1 MKKIVLTT
9 LSIVTLLL
17 GSSNTSFGQ
26 KEAVFIVE
34 SDNMSKQKTLTNYE
48 ENKNTALAVSQS
60 ILEARWADLDAL
72 LDDDFIYTGEGT
84 NDMTYTK
91 DEYIGF
97 MQDMRASLSNFEMI
111 LTHVVVDGNLVSA
124 RFISNVVNTGKFM
137 GAPANNKNLSINGT
151 FTRKVK
157 DGKVMM
163 EWQTTD
169 LLGTMKQIG
178 GGSLFFY
185 SIFAT
190 GKNYKMAKSIRK
202 PNDFLNIDGSAVKF
216 DTMSV
221 KEKKKYLKEYL
232 KEFENSTK

>member
-1 MKKIVLTT
+1 MKNRIITM
-9 LSIVTLLL
+9 SIVTILL
-17 GSSNTSFGQ
+17 GVYNMGYAQ
-26 KEAVFIVE
+26 KNAVFIVKKE
-34 SDNMSKQKTLTNYE
+34 NISNQKTLTNYE
-48 ENKNTALAVSQS
+48 ENKKTALAVSQA
-60 ILEARWADLDAL
+60 ILEARWADLDNL

-97 MQDMRASLSNFEMI
+97 MQDMRGALSNFEMI

-137 GAPANNKNLSINGT
+137 GAPANEKNLSINGT
-151 FTRKVK
+151 FTREVR
-157 DGKVMM
+157 DGKVMN

-190 GKNYKMAKSIRK
+190 GKNYKMEKSKRK
-202 PNDFLNIDGSAVKF
+202 PNDFLNINGNVKNF
-216 DTMSV
+216 DLLSV
-221 KEKKKYLKEYL
+221 KEKTKYLKKYLKEFN
-232 KEFENSTK
+232 KKQK